1 MQVPDKALG
10 EEPCNGAKSPV
21 ISEPSSPTMPDTP
34 LLDEETDWE
43 ENDTLYVKPNS
54 KRVRIFDAGGFAGT
68 CDEEGD

>member
-21 ISEPSSPTMPDTP
+21 ISEPSSPAMPDTP

-43 ENDTLYVKPNS
+43 ENDTFYVKPNS
-54 KRVRIFDAGGFAGT
+54 KRVRILDAERLAGT
-68 CDEEGD
+68 SDEEGN